1 MEMMKVNRR
10 AVMSKRMIK
19 TTLTELLISESLS
32 SITVTKLCRIAD
44 INRSTFYA
52 HYMDIFEVM
61 EDMEDDFVQK
71 ISPLRMG
78 SASGIMLNHIRSMV
92 SYIDK
97 HRETYVV
104 LLKNGYLKEK
114 CVQEWVSILVDHNL
128 VEEEY
133 QKQQIL
139 VKFMFG
145 EISEILQSWV
155 LGEIKIPYQELMVL
169 LFQIIESIN
178 SVRKS
183 IANPTKN

>member
-1 MEMMKVNRR
+1 
-10 AVMSKRMIK
+10 
-19 TTLTELLISESLS
+19 
-32 SITVTKLCRIAD
+32 
-44 INRSTFYA
+44 
-52 HYMDIFEVM
+52 
-61 EDMEDDFVQK
+61 
-71 ISPLRMG
+71 
-78 SASGIMLNHIRSMV
+78 MLYHIRSMV